1 MYAYES
7 PQFNTGMLTHYLTTQ
22 LAQIGKASGLA
33 LLLMSRINW
42 KKDADDFGPRGTV
55 NHLTVKK
62 MAEAL
67 NCSQSTVHEHL
78 AILRAAGI
86 IESEPVTDQNG
97 AIRYCRLWFA
107 GFVSW
112 LQGREQKP
120 ADTGTDAGAVPPSGC
135 SGGGGSEKSDPNH
148 NIRNQKIIDLDEV
161 KSVWFSSLEAVI
173 READP
178 KLANGQRADS
188 QMVFERFRSFNLRKG
203 TSRISIAALRGF
215 AKSFTEFRPKAQV
228 ATERQARPAKASPK
242 PAISSENSASPVDAE
257 VKGKLRVRQ
266 PELFDAWFSNLS
278 FSRDGNCLRVK
289 APTTFIR
296 TYVSSHFEQLIRE
309 AAGPGARVI
318 FA

>member
-7 PQFNTGMLTHYLTTQ
+7 PQFNSGMLAHYLTTQ
-22 LAQIGKASGLA
+22 LAQIGKASGLV
-33 LLLMSRINW
+33 LLLISRVNW
-42 KKDADDFGPRGTV
+42 KADADDFGPRGTV
-55 NHLTVKK
+55 NHLTVRK

-67 NCSQSTVHEHL
+67 GCSQSTVQEHL

-86 IESEPVTDQNG
+86 IQSEPVTDRNG

-112 LQGREQKP
+112 LQGREQRP
-120 ADTGTDAGAVPPSGC
+120 AGTGTDEGDAPPSGQ
-135 SGGGGSEKSDPNH
+135 SVGGGSEKPDPNH
-148 NIRNQKIIDLDEV
+148 NIRNQKIIDLEQV

-173 READP
+173 REAGP

-203 TSRISIAALRGF
+203 TSRISLAALRGF
-215 AKSFTEFRPKAQV
+215 AKSFTEFRPKAP
-228 ATERQARPAKASPK
+228 EPRPARQLTAPPSWDVSRAEP
-242 PAISSENSASPVDAE
+242 SSPVDAQMKSE
-257 VKGKLRVRQ
+257 LKALQ
-266 PELFDAWFSNLS
+266 PELFDAWFANLS
-278 FSRDGNCLRVK
+278 FSREGDRLCVK

-296 TYVSSHFEQLIRE
+296 SYISSHYEPLIRE
-309 AAGPGARVI
+309 AAGPGAQVV